1 MKKEEFA
8 YIFGD
13 INEQHIIDVVKAQPA
28 TNPSLDTNQTKAVI
42 KENVD
47 KSKLN
52 IKSSPK
58 REKTKKL
65 SKSITNMKEKNLTD
79 EKNLDIMREQ
89 EIDKTTSD
97 LMKGQNHIK
106 NILVANNHK
115 RSNKLNILKKQQQW
129 KIIAA
134 CILIALLVT
143 ATTIIKNNHDNT
155 TISMLDKVQVV
166 LYNNVEYIICGE
178 GETEILSSC
187 GLPTTIDATL
197 AGDHITYL
205 TYLTRQDNTLTPTD
219 ILENT
224 KAELFTYAPQP
235 NTNVYIIC
243 IDNQY
248 YAAIRHDV
256 EGYHGLPHNKN

>member
-13 INEQHIIDVVKAQPA
+13 INEQHIIDVVKPQPA

-42 KENVD
+42 KENID
-47 KSKLN
+47 KSELN
-52 IKSSPK
+52 IKLSKK
-58 REKTKKL
+58 RE
-65 SKSITNMKEKNLTD
+65 
-79 EKNLDIMREQ
+79 
-89 EIDKTTSD
+89 KTTSD

-143 ATTIIKNNHDNT
+143 VTTIIKNNHDNT

-187 GLPTTIDATL
+187 GLPTTIDVTL

-219 ILENT
+219 NLENT